1 MKSLE
6 KYVNSELTK
15 VYTWLAANQL
25 TLNISKSKYMI
36 ISRKRTSPLL
46 SIRINGEKLEQCDS
60 YKYLG
65 VYIDKDLSWKTH
77 IEYINKKI
85 AKACGAMSKLRH
97 FVGISTLINV
107 YYALVHS
114 YIRYGIIAWGNA
126 TNSVL
131 QSLQV
136 LINRVVRI
144 MSFAPLGKLDP
155 IPIYKHLSIPNLH
168 QTFKLESAKFV
179 FKSKNDLLPISD
191 IANYWVRTPSTNRPV
206 RQTRNNGMSSIQIAL
221 LSNYAQKSIRIRGI
235 DLWNEIPLD
244 IRGDTTLNVFKRA
257 LKKHYILND

>member
-1 MKSLE
+1 M
-6 KYVNSELTK
+6 
-15 VYTWLAANQL
+15 
-25 TLNISKSKYMI
+25 
-36 ISRKRTSPLL
+36 
-46 SIRINGEKLEQCDS
+46 
-60 YKYLG
+60 
-65 VYIDKDLSWKTH
+65 
-77 IEYINKKI
+77 
-85 AKACGAMSKLRH
+85 
-97 FVGISTLINV
+97 
-107 YYALVHS
+107 
-114 YIRYGIIAWGNA
+114 
-126 TNSVL
+126 
-131 QSLQV
+131 
-136 LINRVVRI
+136 
-144 MSFAPLGKLDP
+144 
-155 IPIYKHLSIPNLH
+155 SIPNLH